1 MTTQLKNAAGEY
13 VTIQSGES
21 CNLTGTLKST
31 EGVTI
36 TSITT
41 LTLTLYDSTTGA
53 SINSRNAQ
61 DVNNV
66 NGGTFTSGNYVIELD
81 SADTT
86 AVGDIADNATQVR
99 VARIE
104 FTYSDGDSTRTVIE
118 QFSFKVE
125 KMKTAIGV
133 GSGSNDIT
141 LTVTNSDGDPVA
153 EASVYVTSDLAGQ
166 NVVAGPVLTDVSG
179 VTPTL
184 KLAAGT
190 YYSWSEHADFTF
202 TNPQSFTVS

>member
-31 EGVTI
+31 EGATI
-36 TSITT
+36 TSIAT
-41 LTLTLYDSTTGA
+41 LTLTLYDSATGA
-53 SINSRNAQ
+53 IINSRNAQ
-61 DVNNV
+61 NV
-66 NGGTFTSGNYVIELD
+66 NGVNGGSFTSGNYVIELD

-86 AVGDIADNATQVR
+86 AVGDIADNSSQVR

-104 FTYSDGDSTRTVIE
+104 FTYSDGDTTRKGIE

-133 GSGSNDIT
+133 GSGSNEIT
-141 LTVTNSDGDPVA
+141 LTVTNSSSNPVA
-153 EASVYVTSDLAGQ
+153 EASVYVTTDIAGQ
-166 NVVAGPVLTDVSG
+166 NVVAGPVLTDVAG

-184 KLAAGT
+184 NLDAGT
-190 YYSWSEHADFTF
+190 YFSWSEHADYTF
-202 TNPQSFTVS
+202 TNPQTFTVS

>member
-31 EGVTI
+31 EGATI
-36 TSITT
+36 TSIAT
-41 LTLTLYDSTTGA
+41 LTLTLYDSATGA
-53 SINSRNAQ
+53 IINSRNAQ
-61 DVNNV
+61 NV
-66 NGGTFTSGNYVIELD
+66 NGVNGGSFTSGNYVIELD

-86 AVGDIADNATQVR
+86 AVGDIADNSSQVR

-104 FTYSDGDSTRTVIE
+104 FTYSDGDTTRKGIE

-133 GSGSNDIT
+133 GSGSNEIT
-141 LTVTNSDGDPVA
+141 LTVTNSSSNPVA
-153 EASVYVTSDLAGQ
+153 EASVYVTTDIAGQ

-184 KLAAGT
+184 NLDAGK
-190 YYSWSEHADFTF
+190 YYSWSEHADYTF
-202 TNPQSFTVS
+202 TNPQDFTVS